1 MSGVWLPPPLQATAL
16 HYQFS
21 SRYFQRMLKVWMNG
35 LLVDQDSAAISIRDT
50 GLLHGAGVFTTMSA
64 SAGKV
69 FRLHAHLSRL
79 RNSCEA
85 LFIPLKFTDA
95 VLTEAVTS
103 LLTINKL
110 SEARLRLTV
119 TRGSAV
125 QDPLH
130 GLRVEPNV
138 VLTATEMEEYPAEF
152 YERGLT
158 VMLLDEQ
165 KLNPYD
171 LQAGHKTLNYLSRL
185 AALREANR
193 RGAGEALWFNV
204 HNYLESGSISN
215 VFLVKDG
222 KLLTPPTPQELRE
235 PSLREAL
242 PYSRSAVLPGITR
255 AAVLELAK
263 SNGIDVRLM
272 AINVTTLLEADE
284 VFLTNSIMRIMPVCR
299 IERSAVGNEKPGP
312 LTLDLTER
320 FKSLVA
326 NETN

>member
-1 MSGVWLPPPLQATAL
+1 MSSVWL
-16 HYQFS
+16 
-21 SRYFQRMLKVWMNG
+21 NG
-35 LLVDQDSAAISIRDT
+35 SLIDESAATVSVRDT
-50 GLLHGAGVFTTMSA
+50 GLLHAAGVFTTMRSGD
-64 SAGKV
+64 GKV
-69 FRLHAHLSRL
+69 FRLGAHLARI
-79 RNSCEA
+79 RASCEA
-85 LFIPLKFTDA
+85 LFIPLKYADS
-95 VLTEAVTS
+95 VLTQAVKS
-103 LLTINKL
+103 LLEANGFAD
-110 SEARLRLTV
+110 ARLRMTV

-138 VLTATEMEEYPAEF
+138 FITAAELEEYPAEF

-215 VFLVKDG
+215 VFIVKDG
-222 KLLTPPTPQELRE
+222 KLLTPPSAAELRD
-235 PSLREAL
+235 PVLRDAL

-255 AAVLELAK
+255 AAVLELARTA
-263 SNGIDVRLM
+263 GMDVRLM

-284 VFLTNSIMRIMPVCR
+284 VFLTNSIMRVMPVCR
-299 IERSAVGNEKPGP
+299 IERSAVGTEKPGEI
-312 LTLDLTER
+312 TLDLSQR
-320 FKSLVA
+320 LKMAVA
-326 NETN
+326 SDV